1 MKKFNLIKNQGYFQ
15 SLRDTKSVK
24 TTIDEHWVEAVEIE
38 WYASTK
44 DKDRVWDIVVPDA
57 FKSALEWYMMNPIV
71 LLQHK
76 AEKPI
81 WVVEEA
87 NIDDNWLYIK
97 AKITENTDWVMNQI
111 KNGVLRA
118 FSIWYRVKDYDTD
131 ARELA
136 DWSYD
141 FTNIIKDLELFEI
154 SVVSIPANPFALSK
168 SIEWLLEVKELVEWE
183 EETVEETNEQ
193 KSEEIAHSEEEWAK
207 NEEKVEE
214 VEAEEKSE
222 EEVETKEDEKVEE
235 DNDQEEVIASKTLD
249 DSMIEDD
256 TKKEIEETQ
265 WADENSEIEETENE
279 EVSENAVETPADDE
293 VVDETSNNEV
303 VETKSLEVSSKKAL
317 DEINMKID
325 SMQKWF
331 ENIIAQKDEEIKSLK
346 NKVETMSKLFV
357 ESVSTI
363 EQLSTEIKNIPVAS
377 WLSYKR
383 PLKKGW
389 YSDIA
394 ETLKSLS

>member
-1 MKKFNLIKNQGYFQ
+1 MKKFNLVKEQGYFQ

-24 TTIDEHWVEAVEIE
+24 TTKDENWVEAVEIE

-44 DKDRVWDIVVPDA
+44 DKDRVWDVVVPQA

-76 AEKPI
+76 ADKPI

-111 KNGVLRA
+111 KNWVLRA

-131 ARELA
+131 AKELA

-168 SIEWLLEVKELVEWE
+168 SIESLLEVKDIDDVDVSLDTSAEVPAEENSDDNDDEWKNEVEENNEEETNSDDDTIDNQEKEWNDEIENDHVDEEQKDMQWEIVEWE
-183 EETVEETNEQ
+183 EV
-193 KSEEIAHSEEEWAK
+193 
-207 NEEKVEE
+207 V
-214 VEAEEKSE
+214 
-222 EEVETKEDEKVEE
+222 EDEAVE
-235 DNDQEEVIASKTLD
+235 QT
-249 DSMIEDD
+249 
-256 TKKEIEETQ
+256 
-265 WADENSEIEETENE
+265 EIEETEVE
-279 EVSENAVETPADDE
+279 DDSENSTETVENDE

-303 VETKSLEVSSKKAL
+303 VETKSIEVSSQKAF
-317 DEINMKID
+317 DEINKKID

-331 ENIIAQKDEEIKSLK
+331 ENIIAQKDEQIKSLQ
-346 NKVETMSKLFV
+346 NKVDTMSKLFA
-357 ESVSTI
+357 ESVSTV
-363 EQLSTEIKNIPVAS
+363 EQLSTDIKNIPVAS

-389 YSDIA
+389 YTDIV
-394 ETLKSLS
+394 ETIKSLS

>member
-1 MKKFNLIKNQGYFQ
+1 MKKFNLVKNQGYFQ

-24 TTIDEHWVEAVEIE
+24 TTKDENWVEAVEIE

-44 DKDRVWDIVVPDA
+44 DKDRVGDIVVPEA

-76 AEKPI
+76 ADKPI

-136 DWSYD
+136 DWSFD

-168 SIEWLLEVKELVEWE
+168 SIESLLEVKDIEEAVED
-183 EETVEETNEQ
+183 
-193 KSEEIAHSEEEWAK
+193 
-207 NEEKVEE
+207 E
-214 VEAEEKSE
+214 VQEEAEEKSE
-222 EEVETKEDEKVEE
+222 EAEQEESEAVEEKEEVDEELSDEEEKEAEEVFEWSEEKDWDDVVESKEDEAVE
-235 DNDQEEVIASKTLD
+235 QT
-249 DSMIEDD
+249 
-256 TKKEIEETQ
+256 
-265 WADENSEIEETENE
+265 EIEETEVE
-279 EVSENAVETPADDE
+279 EVSENDSESESNDE
-293 VVDETSNNEV
+293 VVDETSNNEA
-303 VETKSLEVSSKKAL
+303 VETKSIEVSSQKAL
-317 DEINMKID
+317 DEINNKIE

-331 ENIIAQKDEEIKSLK
+331 DKVLAEKEAQIKSLQ
-346 NKVETMSKLFV
+346 NKVEVMSKLFA

>member
-1 MKKFNLIKNQGYFQ
+1 MKKFNLVKNQGYFQ

-24 TTIDEHWVEAVEIE
+24 TTKDENWVEAVEIE

-44 DKDRVWDIVVPDA
+44 DKDRVGDIVVPEA

-76 AEKPI
+76 ADKPI

-131 ARELA
+131 AKELA
-136 DWSYD
+136 DWSFD

-168 SIEWLLEVKELVEWE
+168 SIESLLEVKDIEEAVED
-183 EETVEETNEQ
+183 
-193 KSEEIAHSEEEWAK
+193 
-207 NEEKVEE
+207 E
-214 VEAEEKSE
+214 VQEEAEEKSE
-222 EEVETKEDEKVEE
+222 EVEQEESEAVEEKEEVDEELSDEEEKEAEEVFEWSEAKDWDDVVESKEDEAVE
-235 DNDQEEVIASKTLD
+235 QT
-249 DSMIEDD
+249 
-256 TKKEIEETQ
+256 
-265 WADENSEIEETENE
+265 EIEETEVE
-279 EVSENAVETPADDE
+279 EVSENDSESESNDE
-293 VVDETSNNEV
+293 VVDETSNDET
-303 VETKSLEVSSKKAL
+303 VETKSIEVSSQKAL
-317 DEINMKID
+317 DEINNKIE

-331 ENIIAQKDEEIKSLK
+331 DKILAEKEAQIKSLQK
-346 NKVETMSKLFV
+346 KVEVMSKLFA

>member
-183 EETVEETNEQ
+183 EETVEENNEQ
-193 KSEEIAHSEEEWAK
+193 ESEENAHSEEEWAE

-222 EEVETKEDEKVEE
+222 EEIESKEDEEVVDEE
-235 DNDQEEVIASKTLD
+235 QQHDQEEIVEEQKD
-249 DSMIEDD
+249 WEEVVDE
-256 TKKEIEETQ
+256 KEE
-265 WADENSEIEETENE
+265 ADENSEIEETKVE
-279 EVSENAVETPADDE
+279 EVSENAVETPANDE
-293 VVDETSNNEV
+293 VVDETSNDEV
-303 VETKSLEVSSKKAL
+303 IETKSIEVSSQKAL
-317 DEINMKID
+317 DEINLKID

>member
-1 MKKFNLIKNQGYFQ
+1 MKKFNLVKNQGYFQ

-24 TTIDEHWVEAVEIE
+24 VVNNDWVEAVEIE

-44 DKDRVWDIVVPDA
+44 DKDRVNDVVVPEA
-57 FKSALEWYMMNPIV
+57 FKGALEWYMMNPIV

-76 AEKPI
+76 ADKPI
-81 WVVEEA
+81 GVVEEA

-118 FSIWYRVKDYDTD
+118 FSIGYRVKDYDTD
-131 ARELA
+131 VKELA
-136 DWSYD
+136 DWTYD

-168 SIEWLLEVKELVEWE
+168 SIESLLEVKEFEDASE
-183 EETVEETNEQ
+183 DVEENE
-193 KSEEIAHSEEEWAK
+193 
-207 NEEKVEE
+207 N
-214 VEAEEKSE
+214 
-222 EEVETKEDEKVEE
+222 KEDTEE
-235 DNDQEEVIASKTLD
+235 QV
-249 DSMIEDD
+249 
-256 TKKEIEETQ
+256 
-265 WADENSEIEETENE
+265 E
-279 EVSENAVETPADDE
+279 EVSEKEKEEALQEESEEWKEEENNEEETNSDDGITDNEEVKEETKADEQSEIEDSEVEEDSENDVETTSNDE

-303 VETKSLEVSSKKAL
+303 VETKSIEVSSQKAF
-317 DEINMKID
+317 DEINSKID

-331 ENIIAQKDEEIKSLK
+331 EKVLWEKEEQIKSLQA
-346 NKVETMSKLFV
+346 KVDTMAKLFA

-363 EQLSTEIKNIPVAS
+363 EKLSTEIKNIPVNSAMQ
-377 WLSYKR
+377 YKR

-389 YSDIA
+389 LRDVA
-394 ETLKSLS
+394 EAIKLLS

>member
-1 MKKFNLIKNQGYFQ
+1 MKKFNLVKNQGYFQ

-24 TTIDEHWVEAVEIE
+24 TTKDENWVEAVEIE

-44 DKDRVWDIVVPDA
+44 DKDRVGDIVVPEA

-76 AEKPI
+76 A
-81 WVVEEA
+81 EA

-131 ARELA
+131 AKELA
-136 DWSYD
+136 DWSFD

-168 SIEWLLEVKELVEWE
+168 SIESLLEVKD
-183 EETVEETNEQ
+183 VEE
-193 KSEEIAHSEEEWAK
+193 A
-207 NEEKVEE
+207 VEDE
-214 VEAEEKSE
+214 VQEEAEEKSE
-222 EEVETKEDEKVEE
+222 EVEQEESEAVEEKEEVDEELSDEEEKEAEEVFEWSEEKDWDDVVESKEDEAVE
-235 DNDQEEVIASKTLD
+235 KT
-249 DSMIEDD
+249 
-256 TKKEIEETQ
+256 
-265 WADENSEIEETENE
+265 EIEETEVE
-279 EVSENAVETPADDE
+279 EVSENDSESESNDE
-293 VVDETSNNEV
+293 VVDETSNDEV
-303 VETKSLEVSSKKAL
+303 VETKSIEVSSQKAL
-317 DEINMKID
+317 DEINNKIE

-331 ENIIAQKDEEIKSLK
+331 DKVLAEKEAQIKSLQK
-346 NKVETMSKLFV
+346 KVEIMSKLFA

>member
-1 MKKFNLIKNQGYFQ
+1 MKKFNLVKNQGYFQ

-24 TTIDEHWVEAVEIE
+24 TTKDENWVEAVEIE

-44 DKDRVWDIVVPDA
+44 DKDRVGDIVVPEA

-76 AEKPI
+76 ADKPI

-131 ARELA
+131 AKELA
-136 DWSYD
+136 DWSFD

-168 SIEWLLEVKELVEWE
+168 SIESLLEVKD
-183 EETVEETNEQ
+183 VEE
-193 KSEEIAHSEEEWAK
+193 A
-207 NEEKVEE
+207 VEDE
-214 VEAEEKSE
+214 VQEEAEEKSE
-222 EEVETKEDEKVEE
+222 EVEQEESEAVEEKEEVDEELSDEEEKEAEEVFEWSEEKDWDDVVESKEDEAVE
-235 DNDQEEVIASKTLD
+235 KT
-249 DSMIEDD
+249 
-256 TKKEIEETQ
+256 
-265 WADENSEIEETENE
+265 EIEETEVE
-279 EVSENAVETPADDE
+279 EVSENDSESESNDE
-293 VVDETSNNEV
+293 VVDETSNDEV
-303 VETKSLEVSSKKAL
+303 VETKSIEVSSQKAL
-317 DEINMKID
+317 DEINNKIE

-331 ENIIAQKDEEIKSLK
+331 DKVLSEKEAQIKSLQ
-346 NKVETMSKLFV
+346 NKVEIMSKLFA

>member
-1 MKKFNLIKNQGYFQ
+1 MKKFNLVKNQGYFQ

-24 TTIDEHWVEAVEIE
+24 TTKDENWVEAVEIE

-44 DKDRVWDIVVPDA
+44 DKDRVGDIVVPEA

-76 AEKPI
+76 ADKPI

-131 ARELA
+131 AKELA
-136 DWSYD
+136 DWSFD

-168 SIEWLLEVKELVEWE
+168 SIESLLEVKD
-183 EETVEETNEQ
+183 
-193 KSEEIAHSEEEWAK
+193 
-207 NEEKVEE
+207 VEE
-214 VEAEEKSE
+214 VVEDEVQEEAEEKSE
-222 EEVETKEDEKVEE
+222 EVEQEESEAVEEKEEVDEELSDEEEKEAEEVFEWSEEKDWDDVVESKEDEAVE
-235 DNDQEEVIASKTLD
+235 KT
-249 DSMIEDD
+249 
-256 TKKEIEETQ
+256 
-265 WADENSEIEETENE
+265 EIEETEVE
-279 EVSENAVETPADDE
+279 EVSENDSESESNDE
-293 VVDETSNNEV
+293 FVDETSNDEV
-303 VETKSLEVSSKKAL
+303 VETKSIEVSSQKAL
-317 DEINMKID
+317 DEINNKIE

-331 ENIIAQKDEEIKSLK
+331 DKVLSEKEAQIKSLQ
-346 NKVETMSKLFV
+346 NKVEVMSKLFA

>member
-183 EETVEETNEQ
+183 EETVEESNEQ
-193 KSEEIAHSEEEWAK
+193 ESEEIAHSEEEWAE

-222 EEVETKEDEKVEE
+222 EEIESKEDEEVVDEEQQHDQEIVEE
-235 DNDQEEVIASKTLD
+235 QKDWEEVV
-249 DSMIEDD
+249 EE
-256 TKKEIEETQ
+256 KEEAVEQT
-265 WADENSEIEETENE
+265 EIEETENE

-303 VETKSLEVSSKKAL
+303 VETKSFEVSSQKAL

-331 ENIIAQKDEEIKSLK
+331 ENVIAQKDEQIKSLE

>member
-1 MKKFNLIKNQGYFQ
+1 MKKFNLVKNQGYFQ

-24 TTIDEHWVEAVEIE
+24 TTKDENWVEAVEIE

-44 DKDRVWDIVVPDA
+44 DKDRVGDIVVPEA

-76 AEKPI
+76 ADKPI

-136 DWSYD
+136 DWSFD

-168 SIEWLLEVKELVEWE
+168 SIESLLEVKD
-183 EETVEETNEQ
+183 VEE
-193 KSEEIAHSEEEWAK
+193 A
-207 NEEKVEE
+207 VEDE
-214 VEAEEKSE
+214 VQEEAEEKSE
-222 EEVETKEDEKVEE
+222 EVEQEESEAVEEKEEVDEELSDEEEKEAEEVFEWSEEKDWDDVVESKEDEAVE
-235 DNDQEEVIASKTLD
+235 KT
-249 DSMIEDD
+249 
-256 TKKEIEETQ
+256 
-265 WADENSEIEETENE
+265 EIEETEVE
-279 EVSENAVETPADDE
+279 EVSENDSESESNDE
-293 VVDETSNNEV
+293 VVDETSNDEV
-303 VETKSLEVSSKKAL
+303 VETKSIEVSSQKAL
-317 DEINMKID
+317 DEINNKIE

-331 ENIIAQKDEEIKSLK
+331 DKVLSEKEAQIKSLQ
-346 NKVETMSKLFV
+346 NKVEIMSKLFA

>member
-1 MKKFNLIKNQGYFQ
+1 MKKFNLVKNQGYFQ

-24 TTIDEHWVEAVEIE
+24 TTKDENWVEAVEIE

-44 DKDRVWDIVVPDA
+44 DKDRVGDIVVPEA

-76 AEKPI
+76 ADKPI

-136 DWSYD
+136 DWSFD

-168 SIEWLLEVKELVEWE
+168 SIESLLEVKD
-183 EETVEETNEQ
+183 VEE
-193 KSEEIAHSEEEWAK
+193 A
-207 NEEKVEE
+207 VEDE
-214 VEAEEKSE
+214 VQEEAEEKSE
-222 EEVETKEDEKVEE
+222 EVEQEESEAVEEKEEVDEELSDEEEKEAEEVFEWSEEKDWDDVVESKEDEAVE
-235 DNDQEEVIASKTLD
+235 QT
-249 DSMIEDD
+249 
-256 TKKEIEETQ
+256 
-265 WADENSEIEETENE
+265 EIEETEVE
-279 EVSENAVETPADDE
+279 EVSENDSESESNDE
-293 VVDETSNNEV
+293 VVDETSNDEV
-303 VETKSLEVSSKKAL
+303 VETKSIEVSSQKAL
-317 DEINMKID
+317 DEINNKIE

-331 ENIIAQKDEEIKSLK
+331 DKVLAEKEAQIKSLQ
-346 NKVETMSKLFV
+346 NKVEIMSKLFA

-363 EQLSTEIKNIPVAS
+363 EKLSTEIKNIPVAS

>member
-1 MKKFNLIKNQGYFQ
+1 MKKFNLVKNQGYFQ

-24 TTIDEHWVEAVEIE
+24 TTKDENWVEAVEIE

-44 DKDRVWDIVVPDA
+44 DKDRVGDIVVPEA

-76 AEKPI
+76 ADKPI
-81 WVVEEA
+81 GVVEEA

-131 ARELA
+131 AKELA
-136 DWSYD
+136 DWSFD

-168 SIEWLLEVKELVEWE
+168 SIESLLEVKD
-183 EETVEETNEQ
+183 VEE
-193 KSEEIAHSEEEWAK
+193 A
-207 NEEKVEE
+207 VEDE
-214 VEAEEKSE
+214 VQEEAEEKSE
-222 EEVETKEDEKVEE
+222 EVEQEESEAVEEKEEVDEELSDEEEKEAEEVFEWSEEKDWDDVVESKEDEAVE
-235 DNDQEEVIASKTLD
+235 QT
-249 DSMIEDD
+249 
-256 TKKEIEETQ
+256 
-265 WADENSEIEETENE
+265 EIEETEVE
-279 EVSENAVETPADDE
+279 EVSENDSESESNDE
-293 VVDETSNNEV
+293 VVDETSNDEV
-303 VETKSLEVSSKKAL
+303 VETKSIEVSSQKAL
-317 DEINMKID
+317 DEINNKIE

-331 ENIIAQKDEEIKSLK
+331 DKVLAEKEAQIKSLQ
-346 NKVETMSKLFV
+346 NKVEIMSKLFA

>member
-1 MKKFNLIKNQGYFQ
+1 MKKFNLVKNQGYFQ

-24 TTIDEHWVEAVEIE
+24 TTKDENWVEAVEIE

-44 DKDRVWDIVVPDA
+44 DKDRVGDIVVPEA

-76 AEKPI
+76 ADKPI

-136 DWSYD
+136 DWSFD

-168 SIEWLLEVKELVEWE
+168 SIESLLEVKD
-183 EETVEETNEQ
+183 VEE
-193 KSEEIAHSEEEWAK
+193 A
-207 NEEKVEE
+207 VEDE
-214 VEAEEKSE
+214 VQEEAEEKSE
-222 EEVETKEDEKVEE
+222 EVEQEESEAVEEKEEVDEELSDEEEKEAEEVFEWSEEKDWDDVVESKEDEAVE
-235 DNDQEEVIASKTLD
+235 KT
-249 DSMIEDD
+249 
-256 TKKEIEETQ
+256 
-265 WADENSEIEETENE
+265 EIEETEVE
-279 EVSENAVETPADDE
+279 EVSENDSESESNDE
-293 VVDETSNNEV
+293 VVDETSNDEV
-303 VETKSLEVSSKKAL
+303 VETKSIEVSSQKAL
-317 DEINMKID
+317 DEINNKIE

-331 ENIIAQKDEEIKSLK
+331 DKVLAEKEAQIKSLQ
-346 NKVETMSKLFV
+346 NKVEIMSKLFA

>member
-1 MKKFNLIKNQGYFQ
+1 MKKFNLVKNQGYFQ

-24 TTIDEHWVEAVEIE
+24 TTKDENWVEAVEIE

-44 DKDRVWDIVVPDA
+44 DKDRVGDIVVPEA

-76 AEKPI
+76 ADKPI

-131 ARELA
+131 AKELA
-136 DWSYD
+136 DWSFD

-168 SIEWLLEVKELVEWE
+168 SIESLLEVKD
-183 EETVEETNEQ
+183 VEE
-193 KSEEIAHSEEEWAK
+193 A
-207 NEEKVEE
+207 VEDE
-214 VEAEEKSE
+214 VQEEAEEKSE
-222 EEVETKEDEKVEE
+222 EVEQEESEAVEEKEEVDEELSDEEEKEAEEVFEWSEEKDWDDVVESKEDEAVE
-235 DNDQEEVIASKTLD
+235 KT
-249 DSMIEDD
+249 
-256 TKKEIEETQ
+256 
-265 WADENSEIEETENE
+265 EIEETEVE
-279 EVSENAVETPADDE
+279 EVSENDSESESNDE
-293 VVDETSNNEV
+293 VVDETSNDEV
-303 VETKSLEVSSKKAL
+303 VETKSIEVSSQKAL
-317 DEINMKID
+317 DEINNKIE

-331 ENIIAQKDEEIKSLK
+331 DKVLAEKEAQIKSLQK
-346 NKVETMSKLFV
+346 KVEIMSKLFA

>member
-1 MKKFNLIKNQGYFQ
+1 MKKFNLVKEQGYFQ
-15 SLRDTKSVK
+15 SLWDTKSVK
-24 TTIDEHWVEAVEIE
+24 TTKDENWVEAVEIE

-44 DKDRVWDIVVPDA
+44 DKDRVGDIVVPDA

-81 WVVEEA
+81 GVVEEA

-168 SIEWLLEVKELVEWE
+168 NWYKTRGDLMKLQKLKKKQLKKKLLKLMSKKVKKLHLKKKH
-183 EETVEETNEQ
+183 EQ
-193 KSEEIAHSEEEWAK
+193 K
-207 NEEKVEE
+207 
-214 VEAEEKSE
+214 
-222 EEVETKEDEKVEE
+222 
-235 DNDQEEVIASKTLD
+235 
-249 DSMIEDD
+249 M
-256 TKKEIEETQ
+256 
-265 WADENSEIEETENE
+265 
-279 EVSENAVETPADDE
+279 
-293 VVDETSNNEV
+293 
-303 VETKSLEVSSKKAL
+303 
-317 DEINMKID
+317 MKI
-325 SMQKWF
+325 
-331 ENIIAQKDEEIKSLK
+331 
-346 NKVETMSKLFV
+346 
-357 ESVSTI
+357 
-363 EQLSTEIKNIPVAS
+363 
-377 WLSYKR
+377 
-383 PLKKGW
+383 
-389 YSDIA
+389 
-394 ETLKSLS
+394 

>member
-1 MKKFNLIKNQGYFQ
+1 MKKFNLVKNQGYFQ

-24 TTIDEHWVEAVEIE
+24 TTKDENWVEAVEIE

-44 DKDRVWDIVVPDA
+44 DKDRVGDIVVPEA

-76 AEKPI
+76 ADKPI
-81 WVVEEA
+81 GVVEEA

-131 ARELA
+131 AKELA
-136 DWSYD
+136 DWSFD

-168 SIEWLLEVKELVEWE
+168 SIESLLEVKD
-183 EETVEETNEQ
+183 VEE
-193 KSEEIAHSEEEWAK
+193 A
-207 NEEKVEE
+207 VEDE
-214 VEAEEKSE
+214 VQEEAEEKSE
-222 EEVETKEDEKVEE
+222 EVEQEESEAVEEKEEVDEELSDEEEKEAEEVFEWSEAKDWDDVVESKEDEAVE
-235 DNDQEEVIASKTLD
+235 QT
-249 DSMIEDD
+249 
-256 TKKEIEETQ
+256 
-265 WADENSEIEETENE
+265 EIEETEVE
-279 EVSENAVETPADDE
+279 EVSENDSESESNDE
-293 VVDETSNNEV
+293 VVDETSNDEV
-303 VETKSLEVSSKKAL
+303 VETKSIEVSSQKAL
-317 DEINMKID
+317 DEINNKIE

-331 ENIIAQKDEEIKSLK
+331 DKVLAEKEAQIKSLQK
-346 NKVETMSKLFV
+346 KVEVMSKLFA

>member
-1 MKKFNLIKNQGYFQ
+1 MKKFNLVKNQGYFQ

-24 TTIDEHWVEAVEIE
+24 TTKDENWVEAVEIE

-44 DKDRVWDIVVPDA
+44 DKDRVGDIVVPEA

-76 AEKPI
+76 ADKPI
-81 WVVEEA
+81 GVVEEA

-131 ARELA
+131 AKELA
-136 DWSYD
+136 DWSFD

-168 SIEWLLEVKELVEWE
+168 SIESLLEVKD
-183 EETVEETNEQ
+183 
-193 KSEEIAHSEEEWAK
+193 
-207 NEEKVEE
+207 VEE
-214 VEAEEKSE
+214 VVEDEVQEEAEEKSE
-222 EEVETKEDEKVEE
+222 EVEQEESEAVEEKEEVDEELSDEEEKEAEEVFEWSEAKDWDDVVESKEDEAVE
-235 DNDQEEVIASKTLD
+235 KT
-249 DSMIEDD
+249 
-256 TKKEIEETQ
+256 
-265 WADENSEIEETENE
+265 EIEETEVE
-279 EVSENAVETPADDE
+279 EVSENDSESESNDE
-293 VVDETSNNEV
+293 VVDETSNDEV
-303 VETKSLEVSSKKAL
+303 VETKSIEVSSQKAL
-317 DEINMKID
+317 DEINNKIE

-331 ENIIAQKDEEIKSLK
+331 DKVLAEKEAQIKSLQK
-346 NKVETMSKLFV
+346 KVEIMSKLFA

>member
-1 MKKFNLIKNQGYFQ
+1 MKKFNLVKNQGYFQ

-24 TTIDEHWVEAVEIE
+24 TTKDENWVEAVEIE

-44 DKDRVWDIVVPDA
+44 DKDRVGDIVVPEA

-76 AEKPI
+76 ADKPI

-136 DWSYD
+136 DWSFD

-168 SIEWLLEVKELVEWE
+168 SIESLLEVKD
-183 EETVEETNEQ
+183 VEE
-193 KSEEIAHSEEEWAK
+193 A
-207 NEEKVEE
+207 VEDE
-214 VEAEEKSE
+214 VQEEAEEKSE
-222 EEVETKEDEKVEE
+222 EVEQEESEAVEEKEEVDEELSDEEEKEAEEVFEWSEEKDWDDVVESKEDEAVE
-235 DNDQEEVIASKTLD
+235 QT
-249 DSMIEDD
+249 
-256 TKKEIEETQ
+256 
-265 WADENSEIEETENE
+265 EIEETEVE
-279 EVSENAVETPADDE
+279 EVSENDSESESNDE
-293 VVDETSNNEV
+293 VVDETSNDEV
-303 VETKSLEVSSKKAL
+303 VETKSIEVSSQKAL
-317 DEINMKID
+317 DEINNKIE

-331 ENIIAQKDEEIKSLK
+331 DKVLAEKEAQIKSLQ
-346 NKVETMSKLFV
+346 NKVEIMSKLFA

>member
-1 MKKFNLIKNQGYFQ
+1 MKKFNLVKNQGYFQ

-24 TTIDEHWVEAVEIE
+24 TTKDENWVEAVEIE

-44 DKDRVWDIVVPDA
+44 DKDRVGDIVVPEA

-76 AEKPI
+76 ADKPI
-81 WVVEEA
+81 GVVEEA

-131 ARELA
+131 AKELA
-136 DWSYD
+136 DWSFD

-168 SIEWLLEVKELVEWE
+168 SIESLLEVKD
-183 EETVEETNEQ
+183 VEE
-193 KSEEIAHSEEEWAK
+193 A
-207 NEEKVEE
+207 VEDE
-214 VEAEEKSE
+214 VQEEAEEKSE
-222 EEVETKEDEKVEE
+222 EVEQEESEAVEEKEEVDEELSDEEEKEAEEVFEWSEEKDWDDVVESKEDEAVE
-235 DNDQEEVIASKTLD
+235 QT
-249 DSMIEDD
+249 
-256 TKKEIEETQ
+256 
-265 WADENSEIEETENE
+265 EIEETEVE
-279 EVSENAVETPADDE
+279 EVSENDSESESNDE
-293 VVDETSNNEV
+293 VVDETSNDEV
-303 VETKSLEVSSKKAL
+303 VETKSIEVSSQKAL
-317 DEINMKID
+317 DEINNKIE

-331 ENIIAQKDEEIKSLK
+331 DKVLAEKEAQIKSLQ
-346 NKVETMSKLFV
+346 NKVEIMSKLFA

-363 EQLSTEIKNIPVAS
+363 EKLSTEIKNIPVAS